1 MLNNQKARGMVA
13 GVVEPVARRLLAV
26 GLTPDAVTYIGA
38 AATSVAALWFF
49 PRGQFVPGVI
59 IIAVFAFSDL
69 LDGTMAR
76 LSGRAGPWG
85 NYLDST
91 LDRVADGAVFGGVLI
106 YFATQ
111 GQSWPTAAAWVCLVG
126 GFTISYAKARAES
139 VGATAN
145 VGIAERAERL
155 IVILLAAFVTGLGVT
170 WLLPAA
176 TAVLALLT
184 LITIAQRFTHVRQQL
199 APRPPA
205 PEPNEAEPTPAA
217 DPGQSTPPPQ
227 PAPETGEP
235 TPQPQPTTQPQARS
249 SAPDPAATS
258 APAADQD
265 TLPGFG
271 DR

>member
-1 MLNNQKARGMVA
+1 MLNNQQARSMVA
-13 GVVEPVARRLLAV
+13 GVVEPVARRLLAL
-26 GLTPDAVTYIGA
+26 GISPDAVTYVGT
-38 AATSVAALWFF
+38 AATSIAALWFF
-49 PRGQFVPGVI
+49 PRGQFIPGVV
-59 IIAVFAFSDL
+59 IIAIFAFSDL

-91 LDRVADGAVFGGVLI
+91 LDRVADGAVFGAVLI
-106 YFATQ
+106 YFATH
-111 GQSWPTAAAWVCLVG
+111 GETWPTAAAWVCLVG

-170 WLLPAA
+170 WMLPVA

-199 APRPPA
+199 ARRAPYPPTETEDTTHGQPAGA
-205 PEPNEAEPTPAA
+205 PAETAADPATPSTPAA
-217 DPGQSTPPPQ
+217 ASGSGVPGPTSGTPDRT
-227 PAPETGEP
+227 A
-235 TPQPQPTTQPQARS
+235 
-249 SAPDPAATS
+249 DPAG
-258 APAADQD
+258 DQD
-265 TLPGFG
+265 TLPGL
-271 DR
+271 DER

>member
-1 MLNNQKARGMVA
+1 MLNNQSARKVA
-13 GVVEPVARRLLAV
+13 SRVVDPIAKRLLAL
-26 GLTPDAVTYIGA
+26 GLSPDAVTYVGA

-49 PRGQFVPGVI
+49 PRGQFIPGVI
-59 IIAVFAFSDL
+59 IIAIFALSDL

-76 LSGRAGPWG
+76 MSGRAGPWG

-106 YFATQ
+106 YFAVHGET
-111 GQSWPTAAAWVCLVG
+111 WPTAAAWVCLVG

-155 IVILLAAFVTGLGVT
+155 IVILLAAFITGFGVT
-170 WLLPAA
+170 WMLPVA

-199 APRPPA
+199 APRGAPPA
-205 PEPNEAEPTPAA
+205 EGGDGSVHRKPTVPDPDPSAEP
-217 DPGQSTPPPQ
+217 
-227 PAPETGEP
+227 
-235 TPQPQPTTQPQARS
+235 
-249 SAPDPAATS
+249 APDPAPRSTA
-258 APAADQD
+258 APEDHDQG
-265 TLPGFG
+265 TLPGMDG
-271 DR
+271 R